1 MSEPRKRG
9 RPRKV
14 EGDMAVTNIKITKAV
29 HAKIVILA
37 GLWGCSISEALER
50 MANQHESDIQ
60 YVMERREQLDNKKS
74 RQN

>member
-1 MSEPRKRG
+1 MTEGRKRG
-9 RPRKV
+9 RPRKA
-14 EGDMAVTNIKITKAV
+14 EGDMAVTNIKITKTV

-50 MANQHESDIQ
+50 MTNQHESDIQ
-60 YVMERREQLDNKKS
+60 FVMERREQLDGKKS